1 MSRGQND
8 KPLEC
13 RAGHA
18 MSTEAGIDVQQ
29 ELEDRIH
36 EFRTS
41 APPMPVV
48 VVHAEDDAAD
58 GAVFALVEE
67 LAEVQ
72 REHRSWCA
80 VVDAEVCGEGD
91 DPTARAASL
100 LRDLSGWDGT
110 RSSGRR
116 RSPLYRRYAFPRP
129 GLIQAIE
136 DAARSEGGAWPRT
149 DDGRQHTEAEETQR
163 KLLKQLAKQRW
174 RPAAVPGSRTGLRTG
189 FGLRFVDMGNVLPA
203 SVVAGLGALFARSE
217 WYASLGWGLG
227 ILLALI
233 LLNHMPGRAPLF
245 LWLRRESKWFLT
257 TTFLSVASR
266 EQPTDT
272 SILRPIRSWKA
283 IASRAYD
290 VAGWLLDE
298 REGSRIQLYVL
309 AMLEDLRDSHTRWS
323 WDLRGFKRSRPPLL
337 FLPRISNS
345 NGGIEL
351 IRAISDVRSRRSELD
366 PLLVLAGVAARDVER
381 LKPRAGS
388 AAAPGR
394 GPARAEGLSRMR
406 MRYRDWAGS
415 LRSTQS
421 PSGESTLPW
430 VLTLPLPS
438 HELTTLRERDRHC
451 VKASNRPTV
460 ARVVWALHSLVL
472 VACLAAALM
481 GWRALSLDR
490 EHCASGLLTANTY
503 TEKKESG
510 RGDQVECIG
519 LATGG
524 VRFSDWL
531 SDKQDEKRPM
541 SAGAEPS
548 SWTVAEL
555 EEAVHDENMEVREGS
570 GPFVTVVYAGPLS
583 SDPDGAPSPVK
594 GIEELAGV
602 HVAQKAI
609 NDTSSRKLRVL
620 VANGG
625 VDMQHQVTM
634 ADKIAAYA
642 DTDPTLIGV
651 VGIGRNLRSGKE
663 TVERLAEAGLPV
675 VSGTNSSSEL
685 PKKLANWFSLA
696 APDDWQAEQLGLIA
710 RQLRTPGS
718 DQSALVLAR
727 KQPDKGKGTGTQKE
741 REGRT
746 DAYTQAQAAFGGRM
760 LAREGFTMQDLL
772 AYDVPNGTP
781 QMGEQAETI
790 CKRKDVPT
798 VIYFAGRVED
808 LRSLMSELGEEKGC
822 KEDMTILTGDDLS
835 KARFAPDKERVG
847 PNVTLYH
854 VTLAKMSGPGD
865 TDFYADA
872 QKAFPESFPGTIGP
886 DSPQLASGQAALS
899 HDATK
904 ALHTAAGKA
913 PHNRAAT
920 WVNLRNVSVKSL
932 ATGTI
937 DFTRAPLYEARAGH
951 SIALVEVRREEGGD
965 TYRSAEV
972 CSRRAGDTA
981 RLTEEDCRIR

>member
-1 MSRGQND
+1 
-8 KPLEC
+8 
-13 RAGHA
+13 

-29 ELEDRIH
+29 ELEDRIN

-41 APPMPVV
+41 DPPMPVV
-48 VVHAEDDAAD
+48 VVHAEDDAD
-58 GAVFALVEE
+58 DRAVFSLVKE

-80 VVDAEVCGEGD
+80 VVDPEARGEGD

-100 LRDLSGWDGT
+100 LRDLSGWDRT
-110 RSSGRR
+110 RTPGRR
-116 RSPLYRRYAFPRP
+116 SALYRRYAFPRLH
-129 GLIQAIE
+129 LIQAIE
-136 DAARSEGGAWPRT
+136 DAARSEGGEWPRGE
-149 DDGRQHTEAEETQR
+149 DGRQSPEAAETQR

-174 RPAAVPGSRTGLRTG
+174 RPAAVPGSHARLRTG

-217 WYASLGWGLG
+217 WYASLAWGLG
-227 ILLALI
+227 ILLVLI

-272 SILRPIRSWKA
+272 SILRPVRSWKA

-309 AMLEDLRDSHTRWS
+309 AMLEDLRDGHTRWS

-337 FLPRISNS
+337 FLPRISGS

-366 PLLVLAGVAARDVER
+366 PLLVLAGVAARDLER
-381 LKPRAGS
+381 LKPRRGTTG
-388 AAAPGR
+388 APGP
-394 GPARAEGLSRMR
+394 GTARAEGLSRMR
-406 MRYRDWAGS
+406 VRYRDWAAS

-421 PSGESTLPW
+421 PSGGSTLPW

-438 HELTTLRERDRHC
+438 HELRVLRERDRHC

-460 ARVVWALHSLVL
+460 ARVVWALHSLAL
-472 VACLAAALM
+472 VACVAAALM
-481 GWRALSLDR
+481 GWRALSLAR
-490 EHCASGLLTANTY
+490 EHCSAAFLTANKY

-510 RGDQVECIG
+510 RGDRMECIG
-519 LATGG
+519 LATGE
-524 VRFSDWL
+524 VRFADWL
-531 SDKQDEKRPM
+531 SDKQDEKAPG
-541 SAGAEPS
+541 SAGAVPVA
-548 SWTVAEL
+548 WTVAEL
-555 EEAVHDENMEVREGS
+555 EKAVRDENEEVEDGS

-642 DTDPTLIGV
+642 DTDPSLIGV
-651 VGIGRNLRSGKE
+651 VGMGRNLRSGKDA
-663 TVERLAEAGLPV
+663 VERLAEAGLPV

-685 PKKLANWFSLA
+685 PRKFANWFSLA
-696 APDDWQAEQLGLIA
+696 APDDWQAEQLSLIA
-710 RQLRTPGS
+710 QQLRKHRS
-718 DQSALVLAR
+718 EQFALVLAR
-727 KQPDKGKGTGTQKE
+727 KQPDKGNGTRKE

-746 DAYTQAQAAFGGRM
+746 DAYTRDQATFGRRM
-760 LAREGFTMQDLL
+760 LAAKGFTMQATLE
-772 AYDVPNGTP
+772 YEVPNGTP
-781 QMGEQAETI
+781 QMGDQAATI
-790 CKRKDVPT
+790 CRGQERKVPT

-808 LRSLMSELGEEKGC
+808 LRSLMSELSEEKGC
-822 KEDMTILTGDDLS
+822 DKDMTILTGDDLS
-835 KARFAPDKERVG
+835 KARFAPDRDRVG

-854 VTLAKMSGPGD
+854 VTLAKLSGRGE
-865 TDFYADA
+865 TDFYADTE
-872 QKAFPESFPGTIGP
+872 KAFPETFSGEVDEKNPLL
-886 DSPQLASGQAALS
+886 SSGQAALS

-937 DFTRAPLYEARAGH
+937 DFTEAPLYKERKGH
-951 SIALVEVRREEGGD
+951 SIALVEVRRKKGSD
-965 TYRSAEV
+965 MYDSQEV
-972 CSRRAGDTA
+972 CSRSAGDI
-981 RLTEEDCRIR
+981 RPLTLKRCRIPAATSHK

>member
-1 MSRGQND
+1 
-8 KPLEC
+8 
-13 RAGHA
+13 

-29 ELEDRIH
+29 ELEERIH

-41 APPMPVV
+41 DPPMPVV
-48 VVHAEDDAAD
+48 VVHAEDGGDD
-58 GAVFALVEE
+58 GAVFTLVKE

-110 RSSGRR
+110 ARFPGRR
-116 RSPLYRRYAFPRP
+116 SALYRRYAFPRLH
-129 GLIQAIE
+129 LIQAIE
-136 DAARSEGGAWPRT
+136 DAARSEGGEWSRSE
-149 DDGRQHTEAEETQR
+149 DGRQSSEADETQR

-174 RPAAVPGSRTGLRTG
+174 RPAAVPGSRARLRAG

-227 ILLALI
+227 ILLVLI

-272 SILRPIRSWKA
+272 SILRPVRSWKA

-366 PLLVLAGVAARDVER
+366 PLLVLAGVAAQDVER
-381 LKPRAGS
+381 LEPRAGS
-388 AAAPGR
+388 AGAPGPE
-394 GPARAEGLSRMR
+394 PARAEGLSRMR
-406 MRYRDWAGS
+406 VRYRDWAAS

-438 HELTTLRERDRHC
+438 HELRALRERDRHC

-460 ARVVWALHSLVL
+460 ARVVWALHSLVA

-481 GWRALSLDR
+481 GWRALALDR
-490 EHCASGLLTANTY
+490 EYCAAGFLTANKY
-503 TEKKESG
+503 TEKEESG
-510 RGDQVECIG
+510 RGDEMECIG

-531 SDKQDEKRPM
+531 SHDQDAQENAQKP
-541 SAGAEPS
+541 A
-548 SWTVAEL
+548 SWTVAGL
-555 EEAVHDENMEVREGS
+555 EEAVRDENKEVREGS

-602 HVAQKAI
+602 HIAQKAI

-651 VGIGRNLRSGKE
+651 VGIGRNLRSGEE
-663 TVERLAEAGLPV
+663 TVERLAAAGLPV

-685 PKKLANWFSLA
+685 PKKFANWFSLA
-696 APDDWQAEQLGLIA
+696 APDDWQARQLGLVA
-710 RQLRTPGS
+710 AQLRKPGS

-727 KQPDKGKGTGTQKE
+727 KQPDKGAGTHKE

-746 DAYTQAQAAFGGRM
+746 DAYTRDQARFGEQM
-760 LAREGFTMQDLL
+760 LARKGFRMQKPL
-772 AYDVPNGTP
+772 AYEVSNGTP
-781 QMGEQAETI
+781 QMGEQAAAI
-790 CKRKDVPT
+790 CKDQGEIQGQGRSRDVPT

-808 LRSLMSELGEEKGC
+808 LRSLMSELSEEKGC
-822 KEDMTILTGDDLS
+822 RKDMTILTGDDLS
-835 KARFAPDKERVG
+835 KARFAPDRERVG

-854 VTLAKMSGPGD
+854 VALAKMNGPGD

-872 QKAFPESFPGTIGP
+872 RKTFPESFRGEVGP
-886 DSPQLASGQAALS
+886 KSPELSSGQAALS

-937 DFTRAPLYEARAGH
+937 DFTKAPLYKSREGH
-951 SIALVEVRREEGGD
+951 SIALVEVRREEGSD

-972 CSRRAGDTA
+972 CSRSAGDTA
-981 RLTEEDCRIR
+981 PLTVQDCRISAPASSK

>member
-1 MSRGQND
+1 
-8 KPLEC
+8 
-13 RAGHA
+13 

-29 ELEDRIH
+29 ELEDRIQ

-41 APPMPVV
+41 DPPMPVV
-48 VVHAEDDAAD
+48 VVHAEDGAAD
-58 GAVFALVEE
+58 GAVFSLVKE

-100 LRDLSGWDGT
+100 LRDLSGWAGP
-110 RSSGRR
+110 RSPGRR
-116 RSPLYRRYAFPRP
+116 SALYRRYAFPRLH
-129 GLIQAIE
+129 LIQAIE
-136 DAARSEGGAWPRT
+136 DAARSEGGEWPQRSE
-149 DDGRQHTEAEETQR
+149 DGRQSAEALETQR
-163 KLLKQLAKQRW
+163 KLLKQLARQRW
-174 RPAAVPGSRTGLRTG
+174 RPAAVPGSRAGRGTG

-227 ILLALI
+227 ILLVLI

-272 SILRPIRSWKA
+272 SILRPVRSWKA

-309 AMLEDLRDSHTRWS
+309 AMLEDLRDGHTRWS

-388 AAAPGR
+388 GAPGPE
-394 GPARAEGLSRMR
+394 PARAEGLSRMR
-406 MRYRDWAGS
+406 VRYRDWAGS

-438 HELTTLRERDRHC
+438 HELRVLRERDRHC

-472 VACLAAALM
+472 AACLAAALM
-481 GWRALSLDR
+481 GWRALTLD
-490 EHCASGLLTANTY
+490 EEYCAAGFLTANKY

-510 RGDQVECIG
+510 RGGEMECIG

-531 SDKQDEKRPM
+531 SDGQDDMGGQGDEGGKGTA
-541 SAGAEPS
+541 SAGVGATPWS
-548 SWTVAEL
+548 VAEL
-555 EEAVHDENMEVREGS
+555 EEAVREENEEVREGS

-583 SDPDGAPSPVK
+583 SDPDGARSPVK

-602 HVAQKAI
+602 YIAQKAI

-634 ADKIAAYA
+634 ADRIAAYA

-651 VGIGRNLRSGKE
+651 VGIGRNLRSSEE

-685 PKKLANWFSLA
+685 PKKFANWFSLA
-696 APDDWQAEQLGLIA
+696 APDEWQARQLGLIA
-710 RQLRTPGS
+710 RQLREPGS

-727 KQPDKGKGTGTQKE
+727 KQTDKGAGTRKE

-746 DAYTQAQAAFGGRM
+746 DAYTEDQARFGERM
-760 LAREGFTMQDLL
+760 LAREGFRMQGRLT
-772 AYDVPNGTP
+772 YEVSGGTP
-781 QMGEQAETI
+781 QMGEQAATI
-790 CKRKDVPT
+790 CKGRDGDVPA

-808 LRSLMSELGEEKGC
+808 LRSLMSELSEEKGC
-822 KEDMTILTGDDLS
+822 RKDMAILTGDDLS
-835 KARFAPDKERVG
+835 KARFAPDEDRVG

-854 VTLAKMSGPGD
+854 VALAKMSGRGE

-872 QKAFPESFPGTIGP
+872 QKALPGSFRGDGDPRN
-886 DSPQLASGQAALS
+886 SPHLSSGQAALS

-920 WVNLRNVSVKSL
+920 WVNLRDVSVKSL

-937 DFTRAPLYEARAGH
+937 DFTRAPLYKARAGH
-951 SIALVEVRREEGGD
+951 SIALVEVRRKEGSD
-965 TYRSAEV
+965 TYDSAEV
-972 CSRRAGDTA
+972 CSRSAGDIR
-981 RLTEEDCRIR
+981 RLRVEDCRISASASPR